1 MINFPMPR
9 ESIMGAW
16 IMPEGVIDGI
26 WNFWNKSATQDF
38 KTKGGVHHWDDAK
51 AEYVFLEGETKK
63 SIDMAIS
70 PNAFDEPWGTY
81 RKHLQE
87 CLNNYI
93 QLYQSANHSE
103 RFDINENYNIQFY
116 KKGEGFS
123 KLHHENLGSS
133 MNVYR
138 HLVFMTYCDD
148 VPNGGTHFEYQNLT
162 VPCKKGLTV
171 IWPAGFSHSHKGQI
185 TKEHEKMIVT
195 GWYSFSEI
203 YNKLQ

>member
-16 IMPEGVIDGI
+16 IMPEGVIDNI
-26 WNFWNKSATQDF
+26 WNFWNKPETQDF
-38 KTKGGVHHWDDAK
+38 KTDGVVSK
-51 AEYVFLEGETKK
+51 ADYVLLKDKPKK
-63 SIDMAIS
+63 SIEMSIS
-70 PNAFDEPWGTY
+70 PDDFHEPWGTY

-87 CLNNYI
+87 CLNNYL
-93 QLYQSANHSE
+93 QLYQSANNVQG
-103 RFDINENYNIQFY
+103 FDIKENYNIQFY

-203 YNKLQ
+203 YDKLQ